1 MNTKTRDMHPSA
13 AFGVGGAAGGS
24 NEGTF
29 GGAAARPRG
38 GTKHVQL
45 ASVRDARMRTLSAAR
60 TWENARGGGL
70 LCAYCTELSALGTSR
85 NRYLRLI

>member
-1 MNTKTRDMHPSA
+1 M
-13 AFGVGGAAGGS
+13 
-24 NEGTF
+24 
-29 GGAAARPRG
+29 
-38 GTKHVQL
+38 QL

-70 LCAYCTELSALGTSR
+70 LCAYCMELSALGTSR